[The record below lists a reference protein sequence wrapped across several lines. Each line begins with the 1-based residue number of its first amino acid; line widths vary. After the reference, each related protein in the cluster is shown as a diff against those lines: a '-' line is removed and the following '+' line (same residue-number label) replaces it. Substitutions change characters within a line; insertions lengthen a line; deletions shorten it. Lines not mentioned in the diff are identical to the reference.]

1 MRTPTTIFPALLA
14 AGLLALAGCAVR
26 SSESTSPA
34 APTATPSPAPPVTEI
49 FFYPAKGQ
57 TREQQE
63 RDRYECYL
71 WAREQTGFDPSLP
84 QLAPDQRIDVQP
96 APTDNKPA
104 AGAMAGAI
112 IGAITS
118 PRGEKAEG
126 AVKGAMTG
134 AILGGMAQE
143 AEMREAEQRAQ
154 YERNQV
160 NAKLAQQAADYRRAM
175 TACLEGRGYTVK

>member
-1 MRTPTTIFPALLA
+1 MRTPTTLFPVILI
-14 AGLLALAGCAVR
+14 AGLLALAACTTPPAR
-26 SSESTSPA
+26 PAPA
-34 APTATPSPAPPVTEI
+34 AAPPAVEV

-84 QLAPDQRIDVQP
+84 QLAPGQRVEVEP
-96 APTDNKPA
+96 APTGEKSTAGALAGAFLGSITAPRGERA
-104 AGAMAGAI
+104 EGAVKGAMAGAI
-112 IGAITS
+112 IG
-118 PRGEKAEG
+118 
-126 AVKGAMTG
+126 
-134 AILGGMAQE
+134 GMAEEAEIQE
-143 AEMREAEQRAQ
+143 AQQRAQ
-154 YERNQV
+154 LERDQL